1 MLKTRIITAVALLA
15 VLLPVL
21 YFNNPIAFAVVVT
34 VFFGAAVWEGFRL
47 FNPGSTR
54 ALLIA
59 AAWTAAF
66 VYAFFVARQVSL
78 VFWFAIS
85 LLIWLLRLAPSLKI
99 GLPALGTSANT
110 MLSLTYAIAIV
121 ACFAAIAS
129 LFRHSPLYLLSVM
142 VLVWIAD
149 IGAYAAGKAFGKHK
163 LAPSISPGKS
173 WEGAIGGAIAVFV
186 IAALTVIFGGAAL
199 ADTFAARVQAKF
211 GWAALAAI
219 LAVIVAASIVGDL
232 FESQLKRRA
241 GVKDSSS
248 LLPGHGGVLD
258 RIDALIPVL
267 PLAALIDTWL

>member
-21 YFNNPIAFAVVVT
+21 YFHDPIAFAVVVT
-34 VFFGAAVWEGFRL
+34 VFFGAAIWEGFRL
-47 FNPGSTR
+47 FNPGSAR

-66 VYAFFVARQVSL
+66 VYAFFVAHQAVML
-78 VFWFAIS
+78 FWFAIS
-85 LLIWLLRLAPSLKI
+85 ALIWLLRLAPSLKI
-99 GLPALGTSANT
+99 GLPALGTTANT

-121 ACFAAIAS
+121 ACFAAIVA
-129 LFRHSPLYLLSVM
+129 LFRHSPAYLLSVM
-142 VLVWIAD
+142 ALVWIAD

-186 IAALTVIFGGAAL
+186 IAASTVIFGGAAL
-199 ADTFAARVQAKF
+199 ADTFAVHVQAKF
-211 GWAALAAI
+211 GWAVLAAI